1 MVLGSI
7 HVAVTAASDFV
18 PPSSKEFREIQAAI
32 ECWFS
37 LKRVRF
43 MTRRYSLMHHTDR
56 YSKNSWII
64 WPVWPNGWVF
74 VQELSGS
81 GLDSSCSHFM
91 SRFHPC
97 FEQGLPWHSRNY
109 RVWIHFEMRTWHD
122 KKIQSYWPCREVLR
136 SGLNLLVSW
145 AKLLSLHLRTD
156 WFSVRVQLQSLK
168 LQIAHLL
175 RARSSLTFTQ
185 L

>member
-7 HVAVTAASDFV
+7 HVAVTAASDFA
-18 PPSSKEFREIQAAI
+18 PPSSKEFRDIQAAI

-37 LKRVRF
+37 LKRVRV
-43 MTRRYSLMHHTDR
+43 MTRRYSLMHRTDR
-56 YSKNSWII
+56 YWKNSWII

-81 GLDSSCSHFM
+81 GLDSSCSHFT

-97 FEQGLPWHSRNY
+97 FEQGLPWHWRNY
-109 RVWIHFEMRTWHD
+109 RVWIHSETRIWHD
-122 KKIQSYWPCREVLR
+122 KNIQSNAPDRSVLR
-136 SGLNLLVSW
+136 TQLHHFASL
-145 AKLLSLHLRTD
+145 AKFFSVLLRTKLF
-156 WFSVRVQLQSLK
+156 WVRLQLKSLD
-168 LQIAHLL
+168 LQISRVLL
-175 RARSSLTFTQ
+175 ARTFLIFRQ